1 MDTTK
6 QQFIA
11 GAPIHVQGPAK
22 CGNIEQLDAQFNLSD
37 THGEIDIRQTG
48 FDIYTVSIDSSEEY
62 RSHYAEVRNV
72 LGSDVVETLIG
83 LLSRTVPDS
92 IAALRAASCSG
103 QSYAWSIIRDVALEQ
118 LEDEYRERMEA
129 KYGGREDI
137 EF

>member
-11 GAPIHVQGPAK
+11 GAPIQVQGPAK